1 MLYYMAKIMTM
12 VIVGDDSSLSKKK
25 DDSSLYSLHGNEMML
40 WLSYLTP
47 VATHRHTPSECIR

>member
-1 MLYYMAKIMTM
+1 MPELATKIMTM
-12 VIVGDDSSLSKKK
+12 VIVGDDSSLKKKK

-47 VATHRHTPSECIR
+47 VATHGHTPNECIR

>member
-1 MLYYMAKIMTM
+1 MPKLATKIMTM
-12 VIVGDDSSLSKKK
+12 VIVGDDSSLKKK

-47 VATHRHTPSECIR
+47 IAMHGHTPNECIR

>member
-1 MLYYMAKIMTM
+1 MPKLATKIMTM

-47 VATHRHTPSECIR
+47 VATHGHTPSECIR